1 MGSDR
6 DGGYSLTEIFVVKFV
21 IADVVI
27 IAALLLR
34 GWLAA
39 LGFAFFF
46 LFTTFLIWWIG
57 ERNGS
62 GEADEPV
69 EPIGVETGD
78 ADPVTTLQHRYAV
91 GELTED
97 EFEARLERLID
108 ANERADRAG
117 IETSE
122 LSLDRSS

>member
-6 DGGYSLTEIFVVKFV
+6 GGGYSLTEIFVVKFV

-39 LGFAFFF
+39 LAFAFFF
-46 LFTTFLIWWIG
+46 LFTTFLIWWVS
-57 ERNGS
+57 ERGGAGDVDGS
-62 GEADEPV
+62 SAVSAEATV
-69 EPIGVETGD
+69 D
-78 ADPVTTLQHRYAV
+78 ADPVTTLQHRYAA

-97 EFEARLERLID
+97 EFESRLDHLID

-117 IETSE
+117 VETSE
-122 LSLDRSS
+122 LSLDRSN